1 MTKTTVPEDKS
12 GTEEVTTAID
22 DLKLEEGQG
31 VEGQGDQAS
40 VSSKTD
46 EEAKPVEKSSE
57 STPPK
62 SKKKKKKKGK
72 KKTKDP
78 EEEKVS
84 CIVCRA
90 SSNLNCSKM
99 WIYCTAL
106 CLMSHY
112 SSVWWR
118 TQEFPRIPCVMH

>member
-1 MTKTTVPEDKS
+1 MTKTTGTEDKC
-12 GTEEVTTAID
+12 GTEEVTAAID

-46 EEAKPVEKSSE
+46 EEAKPIEKSSE

-84 CIVCRA
+84 CTVCRV
-90 SSNLNCSKM
+90 SSK
-99 WIYCTAL
+99 
-106 CLMSHY
+106 
-112 SSVWWR
+112 
-118 TQEFPRIPCVMH
+118 